1 MNNHRTGIY
10 PYHIH
15 HDLRQS
21 DHFYNK
27 NYTAFHEHDFQS
39 LVLRVSSEE
48 PEAFYLTEDDQKY
61 YSTQELETIENIKK

>member
-1 MNNHRTGIY
+1 MDNHRTGIY

-39 LVLRVSSEE
+39 LVLRVSEE

-61 YSTQELETIENIKK
+61 YSAQELETIENIKK